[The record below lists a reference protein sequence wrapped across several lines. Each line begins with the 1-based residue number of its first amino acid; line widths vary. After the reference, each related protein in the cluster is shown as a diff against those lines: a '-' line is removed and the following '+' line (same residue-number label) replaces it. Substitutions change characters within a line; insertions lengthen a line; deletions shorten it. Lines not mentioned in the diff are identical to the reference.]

1 MNVVSSTHDRSPGQ
15 EDIEE
20 ENVSEAVSE
29 SFKQRK
35 KSRVQKRLTDDMEV
49 TDSESN
55 SGLAS
60 SVEEDC
66 DSQIEESLPE
76 QLT

>member
-1 MNVVSSTHDRSPGQ
+1 MNVAKSTHDRSPGQ
-15 EDIEE
+15 DDIEE
-20 ENVSEAVSE
+20 EKFSEEVSER
-29 SFKQRK
+29 FKQRK
-35 KSRVQKRLTDDMEV
+35 KSRVQKRLTDDIEV

-76 QLT
+76 

>member
-49 TDSESN
+49 TDSDSESN

-66 DSQIEESLPE
+66 DSQIEESLPD
-76 QLT
+76 